1 MLPISPLPPA
11 NAPLVQTFASGNPS
25 KKMPM
30 RRPRVALAAPV
41 LLILLACSFA
51 PPLRAQSAPS
61 PDAPPTS
68 NVPDDEPVSNEVP
81 TTTLKVNV
89 NLVSLYFTVR
99 DKHNG
104 LVSTLTK
111 KDCNILEDKQP
122 QNIKNFSAETDL
134 PLTLGILLDTSGSQQ
149 NVLPLEQEA
158 GGHFLRS
165 ILRQKDEAFLVTFDV
180 GVNLEQDF
188 TNNAGQLIRAMDKAE
203 INTAGG
209 NGAGGVPGI
218 GQGPFPTNGAPK
230 GTLLYDAV
238 AQVSNDKLRT
248 ETGRKALI
256 LLTDGEDEGSVTK
269 PAQAIEAAQK
279 ANAIIY
285 VILIADRPFYGY
297 SPFAY
302 TGEAQM
308 KKLTEETGGHLVN
321 VGNNGKKLED
331 AFAQIEAEL
340 RTQYLASYTPVNNKL
355 DGGYRKLDIS
365 CQGDG
370 LKVQAR
376 KGYYAVGEPE

>member
-1 MLPISPLPPA
+1 MPRLPRPL
-11 NAPLVQTFASGNPS
+11 
-25 KKMPM
+25 
-30 RRPRVALAAPV
+30 VALAV
-41 LLILLACSFA
+41 LAVLFVASTSA
-51 PPLRAQSAPS
+51 VVARAQSAPS
-61 PDAPPTS
+61 PDAPPQSTI
-68 NVPDDEPVSNEVP
+68 PDTPDTEEAPAA
-81 TTTLKVNV
+81 TLRVNV

-111 KDCNILEDKQP
+111 KDCNILEDKQQ
-122 QNIKNFSAETDL
+122 QNIKNFSSEADL

-149 NVLPLEQEA
+149 NVLPLEQQA
-158 GGHFLRS
+158 GGNFLRS

-188 TNNAGQLIRAMDKAE
+188 TNNANQIIRAMDKAE

-209 NGAGGVPGI
+209 NGAYGVPGI
-218 GQGPFPTNGAPK
+218 GQGPVPTQGAPK

-238 AQVSNDKLRT
+238 AQVSNDKIRA

-297 SPFAY
+297 GPFGY
-302 TGEAQM
+302 TGDMQM
-308 KKLTEETGGHLVN
+308 KKLTEETGGRVIN
-321 VGNNGKKLED
+321 VGNNGKKMEE
-331 AFAQIEAEL
+331 AFAQIEQEL
-340 RTQYLASYTPVNNKL
+340 RTQYLASYTPTNTKL
-355 DGGYRKLDIS
+355 DGGYRKLDVS

-376 KGYYAVGEPE
+376 KGYYAVSEAE